1 MVVPAMACLPCNLWP
16 LRRSCQFHPPP
27 IGTLTTQQLH
37 LQGVASITAV
47 QGAQIHMRERDVYDL
62 RGAGEEQGWCTR
74 YPKTELTE
82 GKGNVKHKLVDG
94 GNRVVL

>member
-1 MVVPAMACLPCNLWP
+1 
-16 LRRSCQFHPPP
+16 
-27 IGTLTTQQLH
+27 
-37 LQGVASITAV
+37 
-47 QGAQIHMRERDVYDL
+47 MRERDVYDL